1 MLRGVLFDMPLIEA
15 HGLVKTFSRTHR
27 VEGRFST
34 LRTLVTRK
42 RDTTTAVAGVSFAID
57 EGEIVGYLGPN
68 GAGKSTTI
76 KMLTGILVPTAGTA
90 TVASLVTW
98 EQRERNALNIGVVFG
113 QRNTLW
119 WNLPLGDSFRLIAK
133 KYRVPDD
140 QARKTIT
147 MLTELLEMQ
156 SFLATPVRQLSLGQK
171 MRGNLAAAMIYE
183 PPVLFLD
190 EPTVGLDAVAKE
202 RMRTFIEEIN
212 RERRTTVLLTTHDL
226 DDVERL
232 CHRIMI
238 IDHGRVVFDGATA
251 DLRRRFAPF
260 RLLDISVAPDGAA
273 RLEDLPACLPTGVA
287 LAGRRELGAA
297 LTIDPIRI
305 ATADAIAVIAARIPL
320 TDLTVREP
328 DLEGIIRQIY
338 ETPGVLT

>member
-1 MLRGVLFDMPLIEA
+1 MPLIEA
-15 HGLVKTFSRTHR
+15 HDLVKTFSRTRR

-34 LRTLVTRK
+34 ARTLFTRK
-42 RDTTTAVAGVSFAID
+42 RETTVAVDGVSFAID

-76 KMLTGILVPTAGTA
+76 KMLTGILVPTSGAASVAG
-90 TVASLVTW
+90 LVPW

-119 WNLPLGDSFRLIAK
+119 WNLPLDESFRLIAK
-133 KYRVPDD
+133 MYRVP
-140 QARKTIT
+140 QVRARATIA
-147 MLTELLEMQ
+147 MLTDLLEME

-232 CHRIMI
+232 CRRIMI
-238 IDHGRVVFDGATA
+238 IDQGRVVFDGATD
-251 DLRRRFAPF
+251 DLRRRFAPH
-260 RLLDISVAPDGAA
+260 RLLDISVAPEDAP
-273 RLEDLPACLPTGVA
+273 RLKQLASVLPQGVT
-287 LAGRRELGAA
+287 LVERRELGAV
-297 LTIDPIRI
+297 LTFDPRHL
-305 ATADAIAVIAARIPL
+305 APANAIAAVAARVPII
-320 TDLTVREP
+320 DLTVREP
-328 DLEGIIRQIY
+328 ELEGIIRQIY
-338 ETPGVLT
+338 ETPGALA

>member
-1 MLRGVLFDMPLIEA
+1 MPLIEA
-15 HGLVKTFSRTHR
+15 HDLVKTFSRTRR

-34 LRTLVTRK
+34 LRTLVTRQ
-42 RDTTTAVAGVSFAID
+42 RDVTTVVAGVSFAID

-76 KMLTGILVPTAGTA
+76 KMLTGILVPTSGIASVAG
-90 TVASLVTW
+90 LVPW
-98 EQRERNALNIGVVFG
+98 ESRERNALNIGVVFG

-119 WNLPLGDSFRLIAK
+119 WNLLLDESFRLIAK
-133 KYRVPDD
+133 MYRVPPDR
-140 QARKTIT
+140 ARKTIA
-147 MLTELLEMQ
+147 MLTELLEME

-251 DLRRRFAPF
+251 DLRRRFAPH
-260 RLLDISVAPDGAA
+260 RLLDISVAPEGAA
-273 RLEDLPACLPTGVA
+273 QLERLTADLPDAVA
-287 LAGRRELGAA
+287 LASTRDLGAS
-297 LTIDPIRI
+297 LTIDPARI
-305 ATADAIAVIAARIPL
+305 ATAAAISAIAARVPL

-328 DLEGIIRQIY
+328 ELEGIIRQIY
-338 ETPGVLT
+338 ETPGALA

>member
-1 MLRGVLFDMPLIEA
+1 MPLIEA
-15 HGLVKTFSRTHR
+15 HDLVKTFSRTRR

-34 LRTLVTRK
+34 LRTLVTRQ

-76 KMLTGILVPTAGTA
+76 KMLTGILVPTSGSAI
-90 TVASLVTW
+90 VASLVPW

-119 WNLPLGDSFRLIAK
+119 WNLPLGDSFHLIAK
-133 KYRVPDD
+133 MYRVPDD
-140 QARKTIT
+140 QAKKTIT

-202 RMRTFIEEIN
+202 RMRSFIEEIN

-238 IDHGRVVFDGATA
+238 IDRGRVVFDGATR
-251 DLRRRFAPF
+251 DLRRRFAPH

-273 RLEDLPACLPTGVA
+273 RLVGLPAGLPAGVA
-287 LAGRRELGAA
+287 LARRSELGAA
-297 LTIDPIRI
+297 LTIDPTRI
-305 ATADAIAVIAARIPL
+305 ATADAIAAIAARIPL

-328 DLEGIIRQIY
+328 ELENVIRQIY
-338 ETPGVLT
+338 ETPGALA

>member
-1 MLRGVLFDMPLIEA
+1 MALIEA
-15 HGLVKTFSRTHR
+15 VGLVKTFSRTRR
-27 VEGRFST
+27 VEGRLST
-34 LRTLVTRK
+34 ARTLFTRQ
-42 RDTTTAVAGVSFAID
+42 RDTTTAVDGVSFAID

-76 KMLTGILVPTAGTA
+76 KMLTGILVPTSGAA
-90 TVASLVTW
+90 SVASLIPW

-119 WNLPLGDSFRLIAK
+119 WNLPLDESFRLIAK
-133 KYRVPDD
+133 MYRVPAARA
-140 QARKTIT
+140 QATIA
-147 MLTELLEMQ
+147 MLTELLEME

-232 CHRIMI
+232 CRRIMI

-251 DLRRRFAPF
+251 DLRRRFAPH
-260 RLLDISVAPDGAA
+260 RLLEISIAPDGAA
-273 RLEDLPACLPTGVA
+273 RLGHLGSVLPDGVA
-287 LAGRRELGAA
+287 LASTGELEAS
-297 LTIDPIRI
+297 LTIDPSRI
-305 ATADAIAVIAARIPL
+305 ATADAIAAIAARVPL
-320 TDLTVREP
+320 ADLTVREP
-328 DLEGIIRQIY
+328 ELESIIRQIY
-338 ETPGVLT
+338 ETPGALA

>member
-1 MLRGVLFDMPLIEA
+1 MALIQA
-15 HGLVKTFSRTHR
+15 HDLVKTFSRTRR

-34 LRTLVTRK
+34 LRTMVTRQK
-42 RDTTTAVAGVSFAID
+42 DFTTAVDSVSFAID

-76 KMLTGILVPTAGTA
+76 KMLTGILVPSSGTVQVAG
-90 TVASLVTW
+90 LVPW

-119 WNLPLGDSFRLIAK
+119 WNLPLDESFRLVARM
-133 KYRVPDD
+133 YRVPE
-140 QARKTIT
+140 ARARETIT
-147 MLTELLEMQ
+147 MLTELLEME

-232 CHRIMI
+232 CKRIMI
-238 IDHGRVVFDGATA
+238 IDHGRVIFDGATA
-251 DLRRRFAPF
+251 DLRNRFAPH
-260 RLLDISVAPDGAA
+260 RLLEISVTPEGAG
-273 RLEDLPACLPTGVA
+273 RLPHLDRDLPPGVA
-287 LAGRRELGAA
+287 LESISELGAS
-297 LTIDPIRI
+297 LTIDPATI
-305 ATADAIAVIAARIPL
+305 ATADAIAAVAARIPL
-320 TDLTVREP
+320 ADLTVREP
-328 DLEGIIRQIY
+328 ELETILRQIY
-338 ETPGVLT
+338 VTPGAMA

>member
-1 MLRGVLFDMPLIEA
+1 MPLIEA
-15 HGLVKTFSRTHR
+15 SNLIKTFSRTRR

-34 LRTLVTRK
+34 ARTLVTRQK
-42 RDTTTAVAGVSFAID
+42 DVTTAVDGVSFSIG

-76 KMLTGILVPTAGTA
+76 KMLTGILLPTGGTVKVAGLVP
-90 TVASLVTW
+90 W
-98 EQRERNALNIGVVFG
+98 EDRERNALNIGVVFG

-119 WNLPLGDSFRLIAK
+119 WNLPLDESFRLVAK
-133 KYRVPDD
+133 MYRVPEDR
-140 QARKTIT
+140 AKRTIS
-147 MLTELLEMQ
+147 MLVELLEME

-232 CHRIMI
+232 CKRIMI
-238 IDHGRVVFDGATA
+238 IDHGRVIFDGATA
-251 DLRRRFAPF
+251 DLRRRFAPH
-260 RLLDISVAPDGAA
+260 RLLDISVTPEGADRLPGLEAGLPD
-273 RLEDLPACLPTGVA
+273 GVA
-287 LAGRRELGAA
+287 LAGTRELGAS
-297 LTIDPIRI
+297 LTIDPARI
-305 ATADAIAVIAARIPL
+305 ATADAIAAIAARVPL
-320 TDLTVREP
+320 ADLTVREP
-328 DLEGIIRQIY
+328 ELESILRLIY
-338 ETPGVLT
+338 ETPETMA

>member
-1 MLRGVLFDMPLIEA
+1 MALIEA
-15 HGLVKTFSRTHR
+15 HDLVKTFTRTKR

-34 LRTLVTRK
+34 LRTLFTRQK
-42 RDTTTAVAGVSFAID
+42 DETTAVDGVSFAID

-76 KMLTGILVPTAGTA
+76 KMLTGILVPTGGT
-90 TVASLVTW
+90 VEVCDLVPW
-98 EQRERNALNIGVVFG
+98 NDRERNALNIGVVFG

-119 WNLPLGDSFRLIAK
+119 WNLPLDESFRLVAK
-133 KYRVPDD
+133 MYRVPEDR
-140 QARKTIT
+140 AKKTIA
-147 MLTELLEMQ
+147 MLVELLEME

-232 CHRIMI
+232 CQRIMI
-238 IDHGRVVFDGATA
+238 IDHGRVIFDGATA
-251 DLRRRFAPF
+251 DLRRQFAPH
-260 RLLDISVAPDGAA
+260 RLLEISVTPEGADRLGNLSADLPDGVE
-273 RLEDLPACLPTGVA
+273 LSGTT
-287 LAGRRELGAA
+287 ELGAS
-297 LTIDPIRI
+297 LTVDPGRI
-305 ATADAIAVIAARIPL
+305 AVADAIAAIAARVPL
-320 TDLTVREP
+320 ADLSVGEP
-328 DLEGIIRQIY
+328 DLETILRQIY
-338 ETPGVLT
+338 ETPGAMA

>member
-1 MLRGVLFDMPLIEA
+1 MPLIEA
-15 HGLVKTFSRTHR
+15 TNLVKVFERTKHA
-27 VEGRFST
+27 EGRFST
-34 LRTLVTRK
+34 LRTLVTRQK
-42 RDTTTAVAGVSFAID
+42 VSTTAVDGVSFAID

-76 KMLTGILVPTAGTA
+76 KMLTGILVPTAGRA
-90 TVASLVTW
+90 TVASLVPW

-133 KYRVPDD
+133 MYRVPDD
-140 QARKTIT
+140 RARKTIT

-202 RMRTFIEEIN
+202 RMRSFIEEIN

-232 CHRIMI
+232 CRRIMI
-238 IDHGRVVFDGATA
+238 IDHGHVVFDGATI
-251 DLRRRFAPF
+251 DLRRRFAPH
-260 RLLDISVAPDGAA
+260 RLLDISVTPDGAP
-273 RLEDLPACLPTGVA
+273 RLDDLPACLPVGVA
-287 LAGRRELGAA
+287 LVNRRELGAA
-297 LTIDPIRI
+297 LTIDPAQID
-305 ATADAIAVIAARIPL
+305 TADAIAAIAARIPL
-320 TDLTVREP
+320 ADLTVREP
-328 DLEGIIRQIY
+328 DLESIIRQIY
-338 ETPGVLT
+338 ETPGALT

>member
-1 MLRGVLFDMPLIEA
+1 MALIEA
-15 HGLVKTFSRTHR
+15 NDLVKTFTRTKR

-34 LRTLVTRK
+34 ARTLFTK
-42 RDTTTAVAGVSFAID
+42 AKEHTTAVDGVSFAID

-76 KMLTGILVPTAGTA
+76 KMLTGILVPTGGTVQVAG
-90 TVASLVTW
+90 LVPW
-98 EQRERNALNIGVVFG
+98 DDRERNALNIGVVFG

-119 WNLPLGDSFRLIAK
+119 WNLPLDESFRLVAK
-133 KYRVPDD
+133 MYRVPEDR
-140 QARKTIT
+140 AKKTIA
-147 MLTELLEMQ
+147 MLVELLEME

-232 CHRIMI
+232 CQRIMI
-238 IDHGRVVFDGATA
+238 IDHGRVIFDGATA
-251 DLRRRFAPF
+251 DLRRRFAPH
-260 RLLDISVAPDGAA
+260 RLLEISVVPEGVDRLGNLNGDLPDGVE
-273 RLEDLPACLPTGVA
+273 LSGIT
-287 LAGRRELGAA
+287 ELGAS
-297 LTIDPIRI
+297 LTVDPGRI
-305 ATADAIAVIAARIPL
+305 AVADAIAAIASRVPL
-320 TDLTVREP
+320 ADLSVGEP
-328 DLEGIIRQIY
+328 ELETILRQIY
-338 ETPGVLT
+338 ESPGAMA

>member
-1 MLRGVLFDMPLIEA
+1 MPLIEA
-15 HGLVKTFSRTHR
+15 HDLEKTFSRTRR

-34 LRTLVTRK
+34 LRTLFTRQ
-42 RDTTTAVAGVSFAID
+42 RDTTTAVDGVSFAVD

-76 KMLTGILVPTAGTA
+76 KMLTGILVPTSGTA
-90 TVASLVTW
+90 CVAGLVPW

-119 WNLPLGDSFRLIAK
+119 WNLPLDESFRLIAK
-133 KYRVPDD
+133 MYRVPPDR
-140 QARKTIT
+140 ARKTIA
-147 MLTELLEMQ
+147 MLVELLEMG

-202 RMRTFIEEIN
+202 RMRAFIEEIN

-238 IDHGRVVFDGATA
+238 IDHGRVVFDGPSAE
-251 DLRRRFAPF
+251 LRRRFAPH
-260 RLLDISVAPDGAA
+260 RLLEISVAPEGAA
-273 RLEDLPACLPTGVA
+273 SLDHLRNGLPDGVSLESTRD
-287 LAGRRELGAA
+287 LGAA
-297 LTIDPIRI
+297 LTIDPARI
-305 ATADAIAVIAARIPL
+305 ATADAIAAIAARVPVA
-320 TDLTVREP
+320 DLTVREP
-328 DLEGIIRQIY
+328 DMETILRHIY
-338 ETPGVLT
+338 EKPEAVV

>member
-1 MLRGVLFDMPLIEA
+1 MPLIEA
-15 HGLVKTFSRTHR
+15 HDLVKTFRRTRR

-34 LRTLVTRK
+34 VRTLFTRQ
-42 RDTTTAVAGVSFAID
+42 RDTTPAVDGVSFAID

-76 KMLTGILVPTAGTA
+76 KMLTGILVPTSGRASVAG
-90 TVASLVTW
+90 VVPW

-119 WNLPLGDSFRLIAK
+119 WNLPLDESFRLIAK
-133 KYRVPDD
+133 MYRVPADRA
-140 QARKTIT
+140 QATIA
-147 MLTELLEMQ
+147 MLTDLLEMEA
-156 SFLATPVRQLSLGQK
+156 FLATPVRQLSLGQK

-202 RMRTFIEEIN
+202 RMRTFIEQIN
-212 RERRTTVLLTTHDL
+212 GERRTTVLLTTHDL

-238 IDHGRVVFDGATA
+238 IDHGHIVFDGATA
-251 DLRRRFAPF
+251 ELRHRFAPY
-260 RLLDISVAPDGAA
+260 RLLDISLAPDGAA
-273 RLEDLPACLPTGVA
+273 RLEH
-287 LAGRRELGAA
+287 LAGGLPDGIGLASRRELGAS
-297 LTIDPIRI
+297 LIIDPSRI
-305 ATADAIAVIAARIPL
+305 ATADAIAAIAARVPL
-320 TDLTVREP
+320 VDLTVREP

-338 ETPGVLT
+338 ETPGALA